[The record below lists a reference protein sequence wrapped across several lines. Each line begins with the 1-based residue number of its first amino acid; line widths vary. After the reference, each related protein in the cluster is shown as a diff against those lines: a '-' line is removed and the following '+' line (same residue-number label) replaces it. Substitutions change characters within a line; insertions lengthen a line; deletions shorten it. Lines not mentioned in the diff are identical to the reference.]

1 MLQLGELWRH
11 RELVYLLTL
20 RDVKVRYK
28 QTLLGPL
35 WVLVQPLLTTGIFA
49 AVFAVFMRGAAP
61 SVAGVPYAVST
72 FCGMVAW
79 GLFANGLTRASASLI
94 NGQHLMTK
102 VYFPRLILPLSA
114 VLSGLVDFAVTL
126 LVLGGMMALY
136 GVWPSWRLV
145 WLPLYAAWAVGL
157 SLAIGLWLAA
167 LGAVYRD
174 FGQVEGV
181 LVRIGMYVTP
191 VAYTSASLVHLLPV
205 WAKHVYALNPMA
217 QVVEGFRFALFAGAD
232 APGPMLGPA
241 VLLSVL
247 LGWGGLWVFQRL
259 EGMVVDVV

>member
-191 VAYTSASLVHLLPV
+191 VAYTTASIVHVLPG

-241 VLLSVL
+241 VMLTVL